1 MLPTIALNNILE
13 ILTQL
18 GEDYMVNITPI
29 NTELTIQEGAD
40 MLNISRLTFINLL
53 NAKKIPFICVDNRR
67 KVYFKDINKYNEQ
80 VKQLRIIALDE
91 LSALDQEMDMGY

>member
-1 MLPTIALNNILE
+1 MISTIALNKILE

-18 GEDYMVNITPI
+18 GENNMANITPI

-40 MLNISRLTFINLL
+40 MLNISRLAFINLL
-53 NAKKIPFICVDNRR
+53 NAKKIPFICEDNRR
-67 KVYFKDINKYNEQ
+67 KVYFKDINEYKERI
-80 VKQLRIIALDE
+80 KQLRIISLEE